1 MNLLRFL
8 TPKSQVAYLE
18 DTASVRNGL
27 EKLRHYGYT
36 AIPVIARDG
45 RYVGTVTEGDF
56 LWALL
61 EQGDCAMKSLEKRR
75 VVDLLRKNWNP
86 PVRVGEMM
94 DQLLNRLMDQNFVPV
109 VDDRGVFV
117 GIVTRR
123 SVLGSALLP
132 QLTRE
137 FTDNLQSVKNPEIV

>member
-123 SVLGSALLP
+123 SVLGSVLLL

-137 FTDNLQSVKNPEIV
+137 FTDNLQSVKNSEIV

>member
-86 PVRVGEMM
+86 PVKVGEMR

-132 QLTRE
+132 QLTRD
-137 FTDNLQSVKNPEIV
+137 FANNLQNVKNSEII

>member
-8 TPKSQVAYLE
+8 TPKSQVAYLQ

-27 EKLRHYGYT
+27 EKLRHHGYT

-75 VVDLLRKNWNP
+75 VADLLRKNWNP

-94 DQLLNRLMDQNFVPV
+94 EQLLNRLMDQNFVPV
-109 VDDRGVFV
+109 VDDRDVFV

-132 QLTRE
+132 LLTRE
-137 FTDNLQSVKNPEIV
+137 FANNLQNVKNSEIV

>member
-36 AIPVIARDG
+36 AIPVIAR
-45 RYVGTVTEGDF
+45 
-56 LWALL
+56 
-61 EQGDCAMKSLEKRR
+61 EKRR
-75 VVDLLRKNWNP
+75 VVDLRRKNWNP

-137 FTDNLQSVKNPEIV
+137 FTDNLQAVKNSEIV